1 MGLVAAG
8 FLGVSAAAQARPT
21 IYVIPPDGSFATPEG
36 GAVGLY
42 VPGTGGT
49 VSRARA
55 IAALRRGTVESDFGT
70 PGGKILVDLV
80 FGFRC
85 SRSEPAVYVSLPPPG
100 EHPNTKRYGVMIVG
114 AGYHGILTSD
124 STRIRGLVSIAD
136 IAPTAV
142 ALQEGRSP
150 PIRSEP
156 DRDAR
161 ADLRALDTRLT
172 RVHHDR
178 GWVVV
183 TVVLTIIALAAF
195 APRAAGIGGAAAM
208 TASLLLSWAGATRFA
223 LVIAAM
229 AALTIAL
236 AVAGSLRRRLVP
248 IVVAA
253 FLAAF
258 TIVLAVDPELNSLA
272 VLGAR
277 PDGGGRF
284 YGVGN
289 QVETLLLPP
298 VLVAVAIGGLRWLL
312 PLAALALVAIGWSK
326 AGADGGGVLVF
337 ATALGVLGLRLRGL
351 TLTPRRLALVGVAVL
366 VVALAFVGLDAVLGG
381 SSHVTRAVG
390 SGPDSLLGSLGHR
403 LHLSWLSATD
413 HWYRILIFLSCL
425 AAIVLMGTMRPRR
438 ATVDALLAGLA
449 VSLLVNDTPVDV
461 IGLGALGCL
470 VLVRWESVDS
480 RPMRLR
486 AFTAAA
492 ALAVLTLALAGCG
505 DRGDRPPGGGH
516 GRRNGEG
523 RGSREGDLPQ
533 PGLRF
538 VSHLQARRLGRVGDD
553 RARPRQ
559 AAGLRKGG
567 EPAARA
573 FVHESIVNPDKYVE
587 KGFPKG
593 VMPKSYTEPAGERP
607 QSPRRLPDEAA
618 GLNLPQDFPR
628 EVDAVACDLDRTL
641 IGEDAVLRPRTRAAI
656 VRTLS
661 AGIHVVLVTGRM
673 FQSVRRYALEAGIED
688 PVVCYQG
695 AVVAEPISGRWLRHV
710 PIPLELARETIAAL
724 NEEGV
729 GLNCYVDDE
738 LYVAE
743 VTPEARRYAD
753 FQDLELHPV
762 GDLLD
767 WLDRPP
773 TKLVVIGDPEPL
785 DGLKQRMLDRFE
797 GRLYISK
804 SLPYFLEFASPDVT
818 KAAGLEFLAEQL
830 GFARERTLA
839 FGDGENDIELV
850 DWAGYGVAV
859 ENAHDLVK
867 EVADFVCPS
876 VDEEGVAQVLEAYLD
891 SRT

>member
-1 MGLVAAG
+1 M
-8 FLGVSAAAQARPT
+8 
-21 IYVIPPDGSFATPEG
+21 
-36 GAVGLY
+36 
-42 VPGTGGT
+42 
-49 VSRARA
+49 RARCA
-55 IAALRRGTVESDFGT
+55 D
-70 PGGKILVDLV
+70 
-80 FGFRC
+80 
-85 SRSEPAVYVSLPPPG
+85 
-100 EHPNTKRYGVMIVG
+100 
-114 AGYHGILTSD
+114 GI
-124 STRIRGLVSIAD
+124 
-136 IAPTAV
+136 
-142 ALQEGRSP
+142 
-150 PIRSEP
+150 
-156 DRDAR
+156 
-161 ADLRALDTRLT
+161 
-172 RVHHDR
+172 
-178 GWVVV
+178 
-183 TVVLTIIALAAF
+183 
-195 APRAAGIGGAAAM
+195 
-208 TASLLLSWAGATRFA
+208 
-223 LVIAAM
+223 
-229 AALTIAL
+229 
-236 AVAGSLRRRLVP
+236 VP

-492 ALAVLTLALAGCG
+492 ALAVLALALAGCG
-505 DRGDRPPGGGH
+505 DQGTVHPVADTVVGTVKAEAPGKAIFL
-516 GRRNGEG
+516 
-523 RGSREGDLPQ
+523 S

-567 EPAARA
+567 EPAAPRDIRPLSRSSIRTSTSRRA
-573 FVHESIVNPDKYVE
+573 SRRA
-587 KGFPKG
+587 
-593 VMPKSYTEPAGERP
+593 SCR
-607 QSPRRLPDEAA
+607 SPTQACRR
-618 GLNLPQDFPR
+618 
-628 EVDAVACDLDRTL
+628 T
-641 IGEDAVLRPRTRAAI
+641 T
-656 VRTLS
+656 
-661 AGIHVVLVTGRM
+661 
-673 FQSVRRYALEAGIED
+673 
-688 PVVCYQG
+688 
-695 AVVAEPISGRWLRHV
+695 
-710 PIPLELARETIAAL
+710 
-724 NEEGV
+724 
-729 GLNCYVDDE
+729 
-738 LYVAE
+738 
-743 VTPEARRYAD
+743 
-753 FQDLELHPV
+753 
-762 GDLLD
+762 
-767 WLDRPP
+767 
-773 TKLVVIGDPEPL
+773 
-785 DGLKQRMLDRFE
+785 
-797 GRLYISK
+797 
-804 SLPYFLEFASPDVT
+804 
-818 KAAGLEFLAEQL
+818 
-830 GFARERTLA
+830 
-839 FGDGENDIELV
+839 
-850 DWAGYGVAV
+850 
-859 ENAHDLVK
+859 
-867 EVADFVCPS
+867 
-876 VDEEGVAQVLEAYLD
+876 
-891 SRT
+891 